1 MRKNL
6 FFFIKFTNLNYE
18 TDLNKVN
25 EAVKEVTKYF
35 RMELVQQSETVVYA
49 GSFSVDNEI
58 NFRS

>member
-18 TDLNKVN
+18 RDLNKVN

-35 RMELVQQSETVVYA
+35 RMELVAAA
-49 GSFSVDNEI
+49 GWIKNLQLK
-58 NFRS
+58 